1 MTYRLRENLFWCS
14 CGERVVLLDLAADR
28 YFCLP
33 PVATP
38 AFRRLSEGLEAGE
51 DDCRSLR
58 GLIER
63 GLIVEDAAT
72 RASQQAVPLPEPAGD
87 MLEAAVTAPLP
98 AIVRAGFFEA
108 WAAWQLRRRPLL
120 TVARRM
126 EEKGRQAALRPSSS
140 EARLREVVLAF
151 ERTTLVFARSG
162 RCLARAVAVH
172 AACCAEGIRPRVV
185 LGVRM
190 DPFRAHAWVQLEDRV
205 VVGEFEQ
212 VRLFTRIAVL
222 G

>member
-1 MTYRLRENLFWCS
+1 MAYRLRENLFWCS

-51 DDCRSLR
+51 DELPSLR

-63 GLIVEDAAT
+63 GLIVEGAAK
-72 RASQQAVPLPEPAGD
+72 RASPQDVALPEPVGD
-87 MLEAAVTAPLP
+87 ILMASARPPLRAAV
-98 AIVRAGFFEA
+98 RAASFEA

-120 TVARRM
+120 SVAKRM
-126 EEKGRQAALRPSSS
+126 EEKGRQAAHRPASNQ
-140 EARLREVVLAF
+140 EGLREIVLGF

-162 RCLARAVAVH
+162 RCLARAVAAH
-172 AACCAEGIRPRVV
+172 AVCCAKGIRPRVV

-205 VVGEFEQ
+205 LVGEFEQ